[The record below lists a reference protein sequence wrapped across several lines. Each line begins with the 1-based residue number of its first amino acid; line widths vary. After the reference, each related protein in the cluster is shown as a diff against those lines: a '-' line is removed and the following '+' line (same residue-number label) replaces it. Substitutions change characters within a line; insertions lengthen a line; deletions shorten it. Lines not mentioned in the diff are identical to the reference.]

1 MFKNYKPLFSL
12 IGGMLLFGPICIVR
26 EYIPDVPSGVF
37 SCLRGIIAAL
47 FLAAIIL
54 IKKNKNTWNVIKP
67 KLWLM
72 MLSGAM
78 IGFNWI
84 LLFDSCKYVPVATAT
99 LCYYMATP
107 IVILLSPFLFKERIT
122 AKKLVCSICAVAGI
136 VLVSKVFDGT
146 NGDGYDY
153 PRGII
158 LGLCAAVLYAGV
170 IISNKYLGEM
180 PAYEKTMIQLGS
192 AGIVVLPYSLIAEHG
207 GFTTVNIRAAVLIL
221 LAGILFTGVP
231 YALYFGS
238 MKYLSAQ
245 TVAIVSYIDPVTAII
260 LSALLLGQRMG
271 VLEIVGAVLIIGS
284 AVACEITIKK
294 ANKKDVGKSDSKTST

>member
-1 MFKNYKPLFSL
+1 MFKSKKPLFAL

-26 EYIPDVPSGVF
+26 EFIPGVPSGVF

-47 FLAAIIL
+47 FLAAIVL
-54 IKKNKNTWNVIKP
+54 IKRNKGAWNVIKP

-72 MLSGAM
+72 MLSGAL

-99 LCYYMATP
+99 LCYYMAPP

-122 AKKLVCSICAVAGI
+122 LKKLACSICAVAGI

-146 NGDGYDY
+146 EAGGYDY

-158 LGLCAAVLYAGV
+158 LGLSAAVLYAGV
-170 IISNKYLGEM
+170 IISNKYLGDM
-180 PAYEKTMIQLGS
+180 PAYEKTMIQLGT
-192 AGIVVLPYSLIAEHG
+192 AGLVVLPYSLIAEQG
-207 GFTTVNIRAAVLIL
+207 GFAAIDIKSAALII
-221 LAGILFTGVP
+221 LAGAMFTAVP

-238 MKYLSAQ
+238 MKYLTAQ

-260 LSALLLGQRMG
+260 LSALLLGQHMG
-271 VLEIVGAVLIIGS
+271 ALEIIGAVLIIGS
-284 AVACEITIKK
+284 AVACEITFKE
-294 ANKKDVGKSDSKTST
+294 ANKKDVGESNSKTSA